1 MFGSTIRLPAE
12 LPGTD
17 HDYLATFL
25 QRDEQMSKG
34 DKTTRCTEC
43 GKPATGNF
51 CQECGAQ
58 LGGNFCNQCGVE
70 LAPSAGFCNQCGAPV
85 DGPGR
90 RKAAAAEVVGGG
102 NLPWWIAGV
111 SMFVLIIVVG
121 VNMVQ
126 PGATSSPAV
135 PPVGAPVGGTGTGGP
150 PDLSSMSPREA
161 ADRLFNRVMTA
172 ESGGDMGQAQQFMPM
187 ALAAY
192 ERARPLDHDGLYHLS
207 VLNRVA
213 MNLEESIANAA
224 EVLAQNPDHLLA
236 LAAAAQAAIELG
248 RPDEAEAYYR
258 HLVEVYGVEMA
269 SQKPE
274 YLDHSGITNDLRN
287 VAEGFL
293 VGR

>member
-1 MFGSTIRLPAE
+1 M
-12 LPGTD
+12 
-17 HDYLATFL
+17 ATSL
-25 QRDEQMSKG
+25 QPDEQMSTG

-43 GKPATGNF
+43 GKTATGNF

-58 LGGNFCNQCGVE
+58 LGGNFCNQCGEE
-70 LAPSAGFCNQCGAPV
+70 LRPSASFCNQCGGSV

-90 RKAAAAEVVGGG
+90 RKAAAAAVVGGG
-102 NLPWWIAGV
+102 NLPWWIAGLA
-111 SMFVLIIVVG
+111 MFVLIVVVG

-126 PGATSSPAV
+126 PGATSPPAA
-135 PPVGAPVGGTGTGGP
+135 PPVGAPVGAAGTGSP

-172 ESGGDMGQAQQFMPM
+172 ESSGDMGQAQQFMPM

-192 ERARPLDHDGLYHLS
+192 ERARPLDQDGLYHLA

-213 MNLEESIANAA
+213 MNLEESLANAA
-224 EVLAQNPDHLLA
+224 EVLAENSDHLLA

-258 HLVEVYGVEMA
+258 HLVEVYDVEMA

-287 VAEGFL
+287 VAENFL
-293 VGR
+293 AGR

>member
-1 MFGSTIRLPAE
+1 
-12 LPGTD
+12 
-17 HDYLATFL
+17 
-25 QRDEQMSKG
+25 
-34 DKTTRCTEC
+34 
-43 GKPATGNF
+43 
-51 CQECGAQ
+51 
-58 LGGNFCNQCGVE
+58 
-70 LAPSAGFCNQCGAPV
+70 
-85 DGPGR
+85 
-90 RKAAAAEVVGGG
+90 
-102 NLPWWIAGV
+102 
-111 SMFVLIIVVG
+111 
-121 VNMVQ
+121 
-126 PGATSSPAV
+126 
-135 PPVGAPVGGTGTGGP
+135 
-150 PDLSSMSPREA
+150 
-161 ADRLFNRVMTA
+161 
-172 ESGGDMGQAQQFMPM
+172 MGQAQQFMPM

>member
-1 MFGSTIRLPAE
+1 MTTS
-12 LPGTD
+12 
-17 HDYLATFL
+17 L
-25 QRDEQMSKG
+25 QRDEQMSTG
-34 DKTTRCTEC
+34 DKTSRCTDC

-70 LAPSAGFCNQCGAPV
+70 VAPAASFCNKCGASV
-85 DGPGR
+85 GGPGR
-90 RKAAAAEVVGGG
+90 RKAAVAAVVGGN
-102 NLPWWIAGV
+102 NLPWWIAGAA
-111 SMFVLIIVVG
+111 MFVLIIVVG
-121 VNMVQ
+121 VNAVQ
-126 PGATSSPAV
+126 PGATIPPPA
-135 PPVGAPVGGTGTGGP
+135 PPVGDPVGGTATGSP

-172 ESGGDMGQAQQFMPM
+172 ESSGDIGQAQQFMPM

-192 ERARPLDHDGLYHLS
+192 ERARPLAHDGLYHLS

-224 EVLAQNPDHLLA
+224 EVLAQDSDHLLA
-236 LAAAAQAAIELG
+236 LAAAAQAATELG
-248 RPDEAEAYYR
+248 RLDEAEAYYR
-258 HLVEVYGVEMA
+258 TLVEVYDVEMA

-287 VAEGFL
+287 IAENFL
-293 VGR
+293 ADR

>member
-1 MFGSTIRLPAE
+1 M
-12 LPGTD
+12 
-17 HDYLATFL
+17 ATSL
-25 QRDEQMSKG
+25 QRDEQMSTG
-34 DKTTRCTEC
+34 DKATRCTDC
-43 GKPATGNF
+43 GKAATGNF

-58 LGGNFCNQCGVE
+58 LGGNFCNQCGE
-70 LAPSAGFCNQCGAPV
+70 KLTPSASFCNQCGGSV
-85 DGPGR
+85 GGPGR
-90 RKAAAAEVVGGG
+90 RKAAAAAAVGGD

-111 SMFVLIIVVG
+111 AMFVVIIVVG
-121 VNMVQ
+121 VNAVQ
-126 PGATSSPAV
+126 PGVTIPPAA
-135 PPVGAPVGGTGTGGP
+135 PPVGAPVGGNGTGTP

-172 ESGGDMGQAQQFMPM
+172 ESSGDMGQAQQFMPM

-192 ERARPLDHDGLYHLS
+192 ERARPLDQDGLYHLA

-213 MNLEESIANAA
+213 MNLEESLANAA
-224 EVLAQNPDHLLA
+224 EDLTENSDHLLA

-258 HLVEVYGVEMA
+258 HLVEVYDVEMA

-287 VAEGFL
+287 VAENFL
-293 VGR
+293 AGR